1 MNGQEEQPEIS
12 SKINSYMKKRHRY
25 YKLLD
30 KKQKLAPSHL
40 LDGSFAGTQQY
51 CQLDESAEK
60 DLNLKKARQEF
71 RDAEDELIRFGR
83 ENGQYDLENEFERE
97 VLISDILK
105 KYHHTLH

>member
-60 DLNLKKARQEF
+60 ELKLKKVRQQF
-71 RDAEDELIRFGR
+71 RDAEDELIRFGCD
-83 ENGQYDLENEFERE
+83 NGQYDLENEFVRE
-97 VLISDILK
+97 VIISNIIK
-105 KYHHTLH
+105 QN

>member
-12 SKINSYMKKRHRY
+12 SKINSYLKKRRRY

-60 DLNLKKARQEF
+60 ELKLKKVRQQF
-71 RDAEDELIRFGR
+71 RDAEDELIRFGCD
-83 ENGQYDLENEFERE
+83 NGQYDLDNEFVRE
-97 VLISDILK
+97 LIVSNIIK
-105 KYHHTLH
+105 QN